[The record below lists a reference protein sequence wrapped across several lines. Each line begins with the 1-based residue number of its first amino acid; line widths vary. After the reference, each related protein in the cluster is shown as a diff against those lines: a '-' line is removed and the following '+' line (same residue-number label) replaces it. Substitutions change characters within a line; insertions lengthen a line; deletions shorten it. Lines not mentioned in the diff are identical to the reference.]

1 MDNNTNIIYDLQDL
15 YSVGGN
21 KIFYWNKLLDK
32 LNSSEDNS
40 QFVNY
45 IKYILLNQ
53 PNNGLTLDI
62 LDFIIHHGNNRMIS
76 LIAER
81 DLMEK
86 FINLLKKEVNTNI
99 EIQKK
104 VIYLVQKWSYK
115 FKNNSIFPIF
125 SDSYEFLMNN
135 GIIFPP
141 LDTHFETYDKY
152 IKDYEVIQIE
162 NNDNDYNNNLQNNY
176 NKSFYNNDG
185 DESFLSD
192 CSLLNKLEE
201 TISNP
206 VIMDNNAYNQ
216 YNRIPNEN
224 NNIQNYNKM
233 LLNKNNNNPN
243 NIYIN
248 NSYNNENKTINIY
261 NSINQNSNDYNN
273 NYKNNNINN
282 QIKNNTSEILEP
294 IKEKNKWC
302 GKIKY
307 YNNIIDNERG
317 GICYNDNLRY
327 GMQEFSEKIGMI
339 NLLISKYSIANDF
352 NTRDMFI
359 KVRNDMEMTL
369 FRYNQL
375 LSNKKVIPFYSAFDG
390 NKKRYDENYYSE
402 NYYCQDNI
410 NEKINENN
418 SNSENTFYIYGNKI
432 KNTIV
437 NFGCTI
443 KEKTIDGYDYLRDKI
458 KGNKDLYGYDYS
470 KNNEC
475 YYPSY
480 SNYKVDDNINYNNIY
495 NNNNN
500 ENNNDNKNDNDSNNN
515 EEKKQT
521 FFDNVKEG
529 FFNIGQSIKNLYK
542 KDE

>member
-125 SDSYEFLMNN
+125 RDSYEFLMNN

-216 YNRIPNEN
+216 YNIISNEN

-233 LLNKNNNNPN
+233 LLNKNQSNIYNNNNPN

-248 NSYNNENKTINIY
+248 NSCNNENKTINIY
-261 NSINQNSNDYNN
+261 NSINKNSNDYNN
-273 NYKNNNINN
+273 NNKNNNMNN
-282 QIKNNTSEILEP
+282 QNKNNTSEIPEP

-317 GICYNDNLRY
+317 GICYNDDLKY
-327 GMQEFSEKIGMI
+327 GMQEFSEKIEMI
-339 NLLISKYSIANDF
+339 NVLINKYSND
-352 NTRDMFI
+352 NNLRNMFI
-359 KVRNDMEMTL
+359 KVRNDMEMTI

-375 LSNKKVIPFYSAFDG
+375 LSNKNVIPFYSAFDG

-402 NYYCQDNI
+402 NYYSQED
-410 NEKINENN
+410 KKENN
-418 SNSENTFYIYGNKI
+418 NTFGNKI
-432 KNTIV
+432 KNSIF
-437 NFGCTI
+437 NFGSTI
-443 KEKTIDGYDYLRDKI
+443 KEKTVDGYDYLRDKI
-458 KGNKDLYGYDYS
+458 KGNKNMYGYDYNDNS
-470 KNNEC
+470 NDNNN
-475 YYPSY
+475 YPSY
-480 SNYKVDDNINYNNIY
+480 SNKFEDNKEMNYNINDNTNS
-495 NNNNN
+495 NTNKE
-500 ENNNDNKNDNDSNNN
+500 ENKRS
-515 EEKKQT
+515 
-521 FFDNVKEG
+521 FLYNVKEG
-529 FFNIGQSIKNLYK
+529 FFNIGKSLKKIYK
-542 KDE
+542 KEEDLK

>member
-216 YNRIPNEN
+216 Y
-224 NNIQNYNKM
+224 
-233 LLNKNNNNPN
+233 
-243 NIYIN
+243 
-248 NSYNNENKTINIY
+248 
-261 NSINQNSNDYNN
+261 
-273 NYKNNNINN
+273 
-282 QIKNNTSEILEP
+282 
-294 IKEKNKWC
+294 
-302 GKIKY
+302 
-307 YNNIIDNERG
+307 
-317 GICYNDNLRY
+317 
-327 GMQEFSEKIGMI
+327 
-339 NLLISKYSIANDF
+339 
-352 NTRDMFI
+352 
-359 KVRNDMEMTL
+359 
-369 FRYNQL
+369 
-375 LSNKKVIPFYSAFDG
+375 
-390 NKKRYDENYYSE
+390 
-402 NYYCQDNI
+402 
-410 NEKINENN
+410 
-418 SNSENTFYIYGNKI
+418 
-432 KNTIV
+432 
-437 NFGCTI
+437 
-443 KEKTIDGYDYLRDKI
+443 
-458 KGNKDLYGYDYS
+458 
-470 KNNEC
+470 
-475 YYPSY
+475 
-480 SNYKVDDNINYNNIY
+480 
-495 NNNNN
+495 
-500 ENNNDNKNDNDSNNN
+500 
-515 EEKKQT
+515 
-521 FFDNVKEG
+521 
-529 FFNIGQSIKNLYK
+529 
-542 KDE
+542 